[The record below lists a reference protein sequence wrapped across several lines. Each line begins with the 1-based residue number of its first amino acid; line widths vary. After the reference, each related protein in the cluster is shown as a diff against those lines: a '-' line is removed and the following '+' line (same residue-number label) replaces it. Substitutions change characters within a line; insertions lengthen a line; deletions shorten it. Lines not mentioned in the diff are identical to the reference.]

1 MLNTIINN
9 EALGVIFPNSY
20 DGLVPELV
28 KERLMASIP
37 FASRY
42 RLVDFAISSMAR
54 AGIDN
59 ISLIARENYLSLM
72 DHLGSGREWDLAR
85 KNGGLNIIPPY
96 AQKEIKVY
104 TGRVEALESIKDF
117 LTSQK
122 EKYVVMSDTNMVAN
136 LDYAEII
143 ATHKKN
149 GADITAVY
157 RKQEIPET
165 FKKPLGSNHD
175 LYYTFDV
182 EGNRIKQLFVNSKRD
197 GEVNF
202 SMNVYVIERELL
214 IRLIEEAYVLGFT
227 CFERDVI
234 APQVEMLDV
243 QGYCYEGYAA
253 YIYDMKSYF
262 DENMKLL
269 EDENLNGLFGP
280 GPVWTKIRDDN
291 PTRYIKGAKVAN
303 VMAADGCVIEGEVEN
318 SILFRGV
325 KIAKGAKVKNCVL
338 MQDTVVNAGA
348 SLEYVIT
355 DKNVVISENKSL
367 VGTDSFQ
374 VFVAKK
380 QTV

>member
-1 MLNTIINN
+1 MLNTVDNK

-42 RLVDFAISSMAR
+42 RLVDFVISSMAR

-104 TGRVEALESIKDF
+104 NGRVEALESIKSF
-117 LTSQK
+117 LVSQK
-122 EKYVVMSDTNMVAN
+122 EKYVVMSDAN
-136 LDYAEII
+136 IAANVDFADII
-143 ATHKKN
+143 NTHKKS
-149 GADITAVY
+149 GADITVVY
-157 RKQEIPET
+157 RKQEIPENY
-165 FKKPLGSNHD
+165 KKPLGTNHD
-175 LYYTFDV
+175 LYYTLDL
-182 EGNRIKQLFVNSKRD
+182 EGNRVKQLFVNSKRE

-202 SMNVYVIERELL
+202 SMNIYVIERELL
-214 IRLIEEAYVLGFT
+214 IRLIDEAYVLGFT

-234 APQVEMLDV
+234 APQIDMLDV
-243 QGYCYEGYAA
+243 QAYCYEGYVAQ
-253 YIYDMKSYF
+253 IHDMKSYF

-269 EDENLNGLFGP
+269 EEDNLKGLFGP
-280 GPVWTKIRDDN
+280 GQIYTKIRDDN
-291 PTRYIKGAKVAN
+291 PTRYIKGAKVSN

-318 SILFRGV
+318 SVLFRGV

-338 MQDTVVNAGA
+338 MQDTVVGENA

-355 DKNVVISENKSL
+355 DKDVTITSGKAL
-367 VGTDSFQ
+367 AGTDSFQ